1 MSAPLLSLQAVGCH
15 IPTRRGV
22 VRAVDG
28 VSLNLL
34 HGEAVG
40 LVGESG
46 SGKST
51 LGRIALRMQDP
62 TSGRVILDGTDITE
76 LAGRRLR
83 LMRREVQTVLQDPHA
98 ALNPRMTVRQLIA
111 EPMVELG
118 LVPRAEAGARVDQL
132 LARVHLPEGIGDRS
146 ARQLSGGQA
155 QRVAIA
161 RALGVQPKVLI
172 ADEPV
177 SALDAS
183 VAAQV
188 VDLFAELK
196 AALDLAILFIS
207 HDLSVVRQLCDQV
220 AVMYHGRIVEFGP
233 TAEVFARPLHPYTV
247 ALLSATP
254 SAQRQPGSRRLLLT
268 GDPPDPVTV
277 AAGCVFEPRCPLAGD
292 LDPSRRLCRERHP
305 ELMSRSTGHQAACHF
320 PDETGLLIES
330 AVSDADLPTM
340 TQGGDSDD
348 FHALDR
354 G

>member
-1 MSAPLLSLQAVGCH
+1 MSDVLLSLESIECR

-28 VSLNLL
+28 VSLDLL
-34 HGEAVG
+34 QGEALG

-62 TSGRVILDGTDITE
+62 TSGRVVLDGAKITA
-76 LAGRRLR
+76 LSGRRLR
-83 LMRREVQTVLQDPHA
+83 LLRRDMQTVLQDPHA
-98 ALNPRMTVRQLIA
+98 ALNPRMTVRRIIA
-111 EPMVELG
+111 EPMAELG
-118 LVPRAEAGARVDQL
+118 VVRRSDLDSRVDRL
-132 LARVHLPEGIGDRS
+132 LARVHLDEAIGGRY

-161 RALGVQPKVLI
+161 RALGVEPRLLV

-196 AALDLAILFIS
+196 AALDLSVLFIS
-207 HDLSVVRQLCDQV
+207 HDLGVVRHLCDRV
-220 AVMYHGRIVEFGP
+220 AVMYHGRIVESGP
-233 TAEVFARPLHPYTV
+233 VEEVFAEPRHPYTA

-254 SAQRQPGSRRLLLT
+254 GARRRPGSRRILLA
-268 GDPPDPVTV
+268 GDPPDPT
-277 AAGCVFEPRCPLAGD
+277 ASADGCVFEPRCPLPGTV
-292 LDPSRRLCRERHP
+292 DPSGALCRRQRP
-305 ELMSRSTGHQAACHF
+305 EPLPFPAGREAACHF
-320 PDETGLLIES
+320 SDEVGRLAES
-330 AVSDADLPTM
+330 STLVPVHGKAT
-340 TQGGDSDD
+340 TTEGEEQ
-348 FHALDR
+348 
-354 G
+354 